1 MTFLMGRL
9 MGIAPV
15 TDAQVYTAFAVTFL
29 AGLATLV
36 GGGLVLFLKK
46 PNYRVL
52 AFGLAFAAGAMIYV
66 SLTEILNKSISS
78 FSLAFDEKSGFAYGT
93 FSFLLGVVLV
103 LLLDRF
109 VPNPHETI
117 EAQSKQDLSQPQLL
131 RTGLLTLFAISA
143 HNLPEGLA
151 TFFAT
156 LESPALGAPLAV
168 AIAIHNVPEGV
179 AIALPVYGATGRK
192 DYALVASLVSGL
204 AEPLGA
210 ALGYFILAPYMSH
223 TIYGMVFGIIGGV
236 MVYLA
241 LDELLPTAKRFSKGH
256 ETVYGLVSGM
266 AALATSLVIF
276 KFVQ

>member
-93 FSFLLGVVLV
+93 FAFLLGVVLV

-151 TFFAT
+151 TF
-156 LESPALGAPLAV
+156 LRRWKALHSVHHWRLPLQFIMCLKVSQLHYRSMVQQAV
-168 AIAIHNVPEGV
+168 KTMHLWPVWFQ
-179 AIALPVYGATGRK
+179 ALLNLW
-192 DYALVASLVSGL
+192 AL
-204 AEPLGA
+204 
-210 ALGYFILAPYMSH
+210 
-223 TIYGMVFGIIGGV
+223 
-236 MVYLA
+236 
-241 LDELLPTAKRFSKGH
+241 RW
-256 ETVYGLVSGM
+256 
-266 AALATSLVIF
+266 VISF
-276 KFVQ
+276 WRRI

>member
-1 MTFLMGRL
+1 MTFFMGRL

-78 FSLAFDEKSGFAYGT
+78 FSLTFDEKSGFAYGT
-93 FSFLLGVVLV
+93 FAFLLGVVLV

-131 RTGLLTLFAISA
+131 RTGLLALFAISA

-168 AIAIHNVPEGV
+168 AIAIHNIPEGV

>member
-93 FSFLLGVVLV
+93 FAFLLGVVLV

-151 TFFAT
+151 TFLRRWKVLHWVHHWRLPLRFIMCLKVLRLHYRFMVQQAVKT
-156 LESPALGAPLAV
+156 MHLWPVWFQALL
-168 AIAIHNVPEGV
+168 NLW
-179 AIALPVYGATGRK
+179 ALRW
-192 DYALVASLVSGL
+192 
-204 AEPLGA
+204 
-210 ALGYFILAPYMSH
+210 
-223 TIYGMVFGIIGGV
+223 
-236 MVYLA
+236 
-241 LDELLPTAKRFSKGH
+241 
-256 ETVYGLVSGM
+256 
-266 AALATSLVIF
+266 VISF
-276 KFVQ
+276 WRRI

>member
-78 FSLAFDEKSGFAYGT
+78 FSLAFDEKFGFAYGT
-93 FSFLLGVVLV
+93 FAFLLGVVLV

-156 LESPALGAPLAV
+156 LESPALGTPLAV

-192 DYALVASLVSGL
+192 DYALVASLVSGF

>member
-1 MTFLMGRL
+1 

-78 FSLAFDEKSGFAYGT
+78 FSLAFDEKFGFAYGT
-93 FSFLLGVVLV
+93 FAFLLGVVLV

-179 AIALPVYGATGRK
+179 AIALSVYGATGRK
-192 DYALVASLVSGL
+192 DYALVASMVSGL

>member
-1 MTFLMGRL
+1 

-93 FSFLLGVVLV
+93 FAFLLGVVLV

-151 TFFAT
+151 TF
-156 LESPALGAPLAV
+156 LRRWKALHSVHHWRLPLQFIMCLKVSQLHYRSMVQQAV
-168 AIAIHNVPEGV
+168 KTMHLWPVWFQ
-179 AIALPVYGATGRK
+179 ALLNLW
-192 DYALVASLVSGL
+192 AL
-204 AEPLGA
+204 
-210 ALGYFILAPYMSH
+210 
-223 TIYGMVFGIIGGV
+223 
-236 MVYLA
+236 
-241 LDELLPTAKRFSKGH
+241 RW
-256 ETVYGLVSGM
+256 
-266 AALATSLVIF
+266 VISF
-276 KFVQ
+276 WRRI